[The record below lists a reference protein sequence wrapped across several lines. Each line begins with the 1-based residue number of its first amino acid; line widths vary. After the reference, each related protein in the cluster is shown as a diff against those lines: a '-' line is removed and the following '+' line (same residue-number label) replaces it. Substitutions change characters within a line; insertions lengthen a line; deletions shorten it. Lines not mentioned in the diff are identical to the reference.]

1 MADYSEYY
9 IKDLLEAIKEGCQKI
24 GEKRDFEKYL
34 LSMEQA
40 ESVERLIEIYDN
52 IYKLLFVFTY
62 GNTFPHDWY
71 IPENGGYY
79 KPHLVELLNRYFNDN
94 IERLSKK
101 YKYIPDVELT
111 FYIANLRECI
121 NAGIVQSKMMERSI
135 KADKF
140 PFKTL
145 GNACK
150 TQYDARKGI
159 ETMYRLSSKY
169 GSAINIYKKFSALLA
184 IKGRI
189 FDVSEIA
196 FAKDHDIDYEAS
208 IVQYKEDEE
217 RRKKEIAEQKL
228 AKERQISEIKE
239 KEKKKALIN
248 ILIAIPVIILLFYIL
263 SFICKA
269 LDILIIPA
277 IFYLI
282 GLFLLAI

>member
-1 MADYSEYY
+1 
-9 IKDLLEAIKEGCQKI
+9 
-24 GEKRDFEKYL
+24 
-34 LSMEQA
+34 
-40 ESVERLIEIYDN
+40 
-52 IYKLLFVFTY
+52 
-62 GNTFPHDWY
+62 
-71 IPENGGYY
+71 
-79 KPHLVELLNRYFNDN
+79 
-94 IERLSKK
+94 
-101 YKYIPDVELT
+101 
-111 FYIANLRECI
+111 
-121 NAGIVQSKMMERSI
+121 
-135 KADKF
+135 
-140 PFKTL
+140 
-145 GNACK
+145 
-150 TQYDARKGI
+150 
-159 ETMYRLSSKY
+159 MYRLSSKY
-169 GSAINIYKKFSALLA
+169 GSAIKIYKKFSALLA

-228 AKERQISEIKE
+228 AKERQISETKK